1 MELTDAQWELLKPLV
16 EPGTPQKRRGRPWR
30 DTRDVLEGVLWILR
44 TGAQWSELPRGKF
57 PPCQTCH
64 RRFQQWV
71 RAGTLVKVL
80 RRLAEDLLA
89 RGQLDLAET
98 FIDASFSGAKKGA
111 VLLVQHAAAKGARSW
126 QSRTAMV
133 FLSPWGLQA
142 LRLMKSSSSKLR
154 CSNASP
160 GKSRSA

>member
-1 MELTDAQWELLKPLV
+1 MELTDAQWELLNPLV
-16 EPGTPQKRRGRPWR
+16 EPRTPKKRRGRPWR
-30 DTRDVLEGVLWILR
+30 ETRDVLEGVLWILR
-44 TGAQWSELPRGKF
+44 TGAQWSELPRDKF
-57 PPCQTCH
+57 PPYQTCH

-111 VLLVQHAAAKGARSW
+111 VQLVQHAAAKGPRSW

-142 LRLMKSSSSKLR
+142 LRLMKPGSLNLR
-154 CSNASP
+154 STSASRQRRRNA
-160 GKSRSA
+160 